1 MEDSRKGV
9 IMKHPEPTELT
20 PKQQRF
26 ADEYCVDL
34 NATAAYARAGYRARG
49 NSAEVSACRLLRNA
63 KVQEAIEQKQRE
75 VAKRCELTTENIVRE
90 ASAVAFSDIRRL
102 FNTDGSP
109 KAIHE
114 IDDATASAISTIE
127 VGQTITDGKVTG
139 RTCRIKLWDKNS
151 AQERLFRHMGLFR
164 KESALKQPLRKMKV
178 VFVSLDGEVVP
189 FSDHRN
195 AKET

>member
-1 MEDSRKGV
+1 
-9 IMKHPEPTELT
+9 MKKLQTLALT

-26 ADEYCVDL
+26 VVEYCVDF
-34 NATAAYARAGYRARG
+34 NATAAYIRAGYDARG
-49 NSAEVSACRLLRNA
+49 NSAEAAASRLLSNV

-90 ASAVAFSDIRRL
+90 AAAVAFSDIRKL
-102 FNTDGSP
+102 FNRDGSP

-114 IDDATASAISTIE
+114 MDDATAAAISTIE

-139 RTCRIKLWDKNS
+139 RTCRIRLWDKNS

-178 VFVSLDGEVVP
+178 VFVSSDGEVVP
-189 FSDHRN
+189 FSGHRN
-195 AKET
+195 ARET